1 MNDNTEETTDL
12 FGDWADNSQAEG
24 LDQALQEGAA
34 NLEAQGAGDNPPPA
48 GTEETPEQKLAR
60 EKATTEA
67 QASEDALFNFE
78 EEVVDKPNVTVPP
91 VGETEEQKVARLAQ
105 ESQQQQQTNT
115 PPATVNDFT
124 GTVEFLKSVGMM
136 EFELAD
142 GETMSPEKAKELYE
156 GHINGKVDSN
166 VDTLL
171 GDLPDS
177 VKNFNKFVLDGGD
190 PQAYLNAM
198 MPQQGGVITKG
209 MDLKSEANQIMLAS
223 QNFKD
228 MGFDDETTAQQIEG
242 LKAAGKLEAVAT
254 ARYTKWDAED
264 NVRIQKVQEAHEDAK
279 KNLATKSAEAS
290 ANTQKYFT
298 DNKEVYGIK
307 FSDKEAKELPSY
319 MTQATVEL
327 ENGQRITP
335 VYRDLYAALK
345 DPNKFA
351 VLAKFLNSD
360 FDTESMMSNF
370 DSKAALEF
378 KNKLKETS
386 HQSGASSQNAG
397 LRGKM

>member
-1 MNDNTEETTDL
+1 MNDNTEEKDL
-12 FGDWADNSQAEG
+12 FGDWADDSQAQG

-34 NLEAQGAGDNPPPA
+34 NLEAQGAGENPPPA

-60 EKATTEA
+60 EKATQEA

-78 EEVVDKPNVTVPP
+78 DEDVDNPNVVPP

-105 ESQQQQQTNT
+105 ESQQQQQTGT
-115 PPATVNDFT
+115 PTATVNDFT
-124 GTVEFLKSVGMM
+124 GTVEFLKKSGMM
-136 EFELAD
+136 EYELAE
-142 GETMSPEKAKELYE
+142 GETMTPEKAKELYE
-156 GHINGKVDSN
+156 GHINSRVESN

-171 GDLPDS
+171 GDLPES
-177 VKNFNKFVLDGGD
+177 VKDFNKFVLDGGD
-190 PQAYLNAM
+190 PQTYLNAM

-242 LKAAGKLEAVAT
+242 LKAAGKLKAVAT
-254 ARYTKWDAED
+254 ARYDKWEADD
-264 NVRIQKVQEAHEDAK
+264 NVRIQKVQEAHEEAK

-290 ANTQKYFT
+290 ANTKKYFT

-307 FSDKEAKELPSY
+307 FSDVDAKELPAY

-360 FDTESMMSNF
+360 FDTEDMMSNF

-378 KNKLKETS
+378 KEKLKETS
-386 HQSGASSQNAG
+386 HQSGASSQNVG
-397 LRGKM
+397 LRDKM